1 MPYIGVDEW
10 LWFLLSPAY
19 IVTITWTHSL
29 LWCMAWQTVLYQDS
43 IKPGRYEEY
52 QSLIHSK
59 LKINHLIQLFMHKLH
74 CCDKHIQHSILPHRK
89 CQTKWRRDSEDMSTC
104 WWVHLNFST
113 NIWYR
118 GKVQWW
124 DTILFKL
131 HTYNLSLTCRLFLN

>member
-1 MPYIGVDEW
+1 MEVFPVKSW
-10 LWFLLSPAY
+10 LLCL
-19 IVTITWTHSL
+19 V
-29 LWCMAWQTVLYQDS
+29 
-43 IKPGRYEEY
+43 KE
-52 QSLIHSK
+52 SK
-59 LKINHLIQLFMHKLH
+59 LETWCGQYLKNKGWFIDVALASHLTQLGKFTLILSYFAVACIYTEADMCPLSKHILTRLEHIQFN
-74 CCDKHIQHSILPHRK
+74 IQHSILPHRK

-131 HTYNLSLTCRLFLN
+131 YIICP